1 MSVTSLSPV
10 YIGIDEVGR
19 GAWAGPLAVGAASGD
34 PEAAAQVLRRRRRGE
49 GFYDSKA
56 LSAQRREVALSQ
68 LREVGISFAVG
79 FASASE
85 IDTVGL
91 TQALAMAARRGL
103 QELASRLA
111 EPRDEQLLLLDGKTN
126 YLEGAR
132 VETIV
137 GGDRVHPLIAAASI
151 AAKVARD
158 GLMVDLDFELPYWDL
173 SSSKG
178 YGSRRH
184 RCGLVWLGPSVEH
197 RRSFRPVQEL
207 TAPASGRFFS
217 PRSAKLDLLK

>member
-1 MSVTSLSPV
+1 VGETSLSPV

-34 PEAAAQVLRRRRRGE
+34 LATAAQVLRRRRGE

-56 LSAQRREVALSQ
+56 LSPQRREAALSQ
-68 LREVGISFAVG
+68 LRELGVSLAVG

-85 IDTVGL
+85 IDDLGL
-91 TQALAMAARRGL
+91 TKALAVAAQRGL
-103 QELASRLA
+103 QELNAMLA
-111 EPRDEQLLLLDGKTN
+111 EPLDDQLLLLDGKTN
-126 YLEGAR
+126 YLEATH

-158 GLMVDLDFELPYWDL
+158 GLMVDLDFELPYWDF

-184 RCGLVWLGPSVEH
+184 RFGLVWLGPSIEH
-197 RRSFRPVQEL
+197 RRSFRPVREL
-207 TAPASGRFFS
+207 ASPASGRFFS
-217 PRSAKLDLLK
+217 PG